1 MNASQEKFDKTEE
14 TDYKQVIVIRKE
26 LGMRKGKIAAQAAHA
41 SMAVFLRAPE
51 AVFRDVN
58 GQKELVIALDEPS
71 HAWLTG
77 RFRKICLSV
86 NSEAELVE
94 LYRKAS
100 EAGLRCALIRDS
112 GLTEFK
118 GVPTLTALAI
128 GPHSN
133 EEINPL
139 TRHLPLL

>member
-1 MNASQEKFDKTEE
+1 MIS
-14 TDYKQVIVIRKE
+14 
-26 LGMRKGKIAAQAAHA
+26 
-41 SMAVFLRAPE
+41 
-51 AVFRDVN
+51 
-58 GQKELVIALDEPS
+58 LDEQS
-71 HAWLTG
+71 YAWLTG

-86 NSEAELVE
+86 NSEEELLE
-94 LYRKAS
+94 LHRKAL
-100 EAGLRCALIRDS
+100 EAGLRCSLIRDS

-133 EEINPL
+133 EQINPL